1 MTDQPQTPEEAKRQI
16 REIFRQMGAT
26 YRAAPRLN
34 RFAVSL
40 LGATIVLWI
49 FVGLLIAFGG

>member
-1 MTDQPQTPEEAKRQI
+1 MTDQPQTTEEAKRQL
-16 REIFRQMGAT
+16 REVLRKMGAT

-40 LGATIVLWI
+40 LGVSIVLLI
-49 FVGLLIAFGG
+49 FVGLVLAFGG